1 MNKLSIILPVLN
13 EAALIGTALTALQ
26 HVRLRGAELLVVDGG
41 SSDDTVQLAAALADR
56 VVVARSGRA
65 QQMNRGAEMASGDI
79 LLFLHLDSELPEG
92 AMDFIEQHCGSSAN
106 HWGWFDVRLSHPGY
120 AYRVIAKFM
129 NFRAR
134 LSRVCTGDQA
144 LFLSRP
150 LFEQVGGFP
159 ELPLMEDVA
168 MSKRLRQLSPPTVC
182 KQPVIASS
190 RRWEEKGLL
199 NTVLLMWK
207 LRLLYFFGVSPDRLA
222 TLYYSE

>member
-13 EAALIGTALTALQ
+13 EAALIGTALQALQ
-26 HVRLRGAELLVVDGG
+26 DVRQRGAELVVVDGG
-41 SSDDTVQLAAALADR
+41 SSDDTVQLATALADR
-56 VVVARSGRA
+56 VVVAGAGRA
-65 QQMNRGAEMASGDI
+65 RQMNGGAELASGER

-92 AMDFIEQHCGSSAN
+92 AMEFIEQQCGSTAN
-106 HWGWFDVRLSHPGY
+106 HWGWFDVRLSHPGF
-120 AYRVIAKFM
+120 AYRVIARFM
-129 NFRAR
+129 NLRAR

-168 MSKRLRQLSPPTVC
+168 MSKRLRQLSPPVVC

-207 LRLLYFFGVSPDRLA
+207 LRLLYFFGVSPDRLV
-222 TLYYSE
+222 TLYYPE